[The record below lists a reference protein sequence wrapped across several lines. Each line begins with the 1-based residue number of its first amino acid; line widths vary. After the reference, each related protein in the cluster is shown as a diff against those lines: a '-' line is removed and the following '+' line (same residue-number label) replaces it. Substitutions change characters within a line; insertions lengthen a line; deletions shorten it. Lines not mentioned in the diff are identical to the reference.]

1 MYSVFVQML
10 CTDRLGIDFSVLEC
24 YRLIVLQYSSS
35 QVFILYIVIL
45 MYQQS
50 CRRLLQLHSST
61 YVDVHSSTIVH
72 TKFSTT
78 VINLLVHYKCT
89 YDKFSRSTLV
99 LARTSTKSSPFVPY
113 DIIAVPAH
121 LRTIV
126 HTKFSTTVI
135 TTTTGSD
142 ENINNRNTR
151 LLYLKTS
158 RLRTIY
164 LHTIL
169 QYIAHHSSIVSQGH
183 GYDDEGCRGWPPLAS
198 CRHREQC
205 HQWHYWD

>member
-1 MYSVFVQML
+1 MYSVCVQML

-61 YVDVHSSTIVH
+61 YVDVHCSTIVH

-89 YDKFSRSTLV
+89 YGKFSRSTLV
-99 LARTSTKSSPFVPY
+99 LARISTKSSPFVPY

-135 TTTTGSD
+135 TTTNQYSKGINAPILVIHIKFYRFSSHITSIVCRIQRFDFDYNSGSD
-142 ENINNRNTR
+142 ANINNRNTR

-164 LHTIL
+164 LH
-169 QYIAHHSSIVSQGH
+169 
-183 GYDDEGCRGWPPLAS
+183 
-198 CRHREQC
+198 
-205 HQWHYWD
+205 

>member
-1 MYSVFVQML
+1 MYSVCVQML

-135 TTTTGSD
+135 TTTNQYSKG
-142 ENINNRNTR
+142 INAPI
-151 LLYLKTS
+151 LVIHMHYLDK
-158 RLRTIY
+158 RW
-164 LHTIL
+164 
-169 QYIAHHSSIVSQGH
+169 G
-183 GYDDEGCRGWPPLAS
+183 
-198 CRHREQC
+198 
-205 HQWHYWD
+205 